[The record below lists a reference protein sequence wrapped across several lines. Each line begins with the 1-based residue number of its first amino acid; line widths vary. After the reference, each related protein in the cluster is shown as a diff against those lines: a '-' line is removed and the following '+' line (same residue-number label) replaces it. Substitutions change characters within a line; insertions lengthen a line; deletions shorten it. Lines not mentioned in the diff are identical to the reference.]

1 VAAAPAEDAVQ
12 GLHVPGDERGL
23 PVRPPSTLARIA
35 QGCDC
40 QKRPEGGNRIVAID
54 GGGHQTT
61 LVEAA
66 SGSVSV
72 LSWRPDFSVMYFA
85 RAGGQTNLVVD
96 GMTVTSPAS

>member
-1 VAAAPAEDAVQ
+1 
-12 GLHVPGDERGL
+12 
-23 PVRPPSTLARIA
+23 
-35 QGCDC
+35 
-40 QKRPEGGNRIVAID
+40 VAID
-54 GGGHQTT
+54 GGGHQTP

-72 LSWRPDFSVMYFA
+72 PSWRPDFSVRYFA